1 MSHHP
6 GKMTPEKA
14 RVLRDEERGMHPRTP
29 LFDPH
34 PGESKTREIR
44 FDAARPQQI
53 EQASQML
60 AALAGLV
67 LSPGHH
73 DNGLT
78 VSYDI
83 RTYTLQGLET
93 ALIREGFHLDNSVL
107 HQMSRAVIYYCEETQ
122 LRNMRQPERLIKQ
135 SHEVY
140 SKAWDLH
147 PHGDH
152 DDTPPELREEK

>member
-1 MSHHP
+1 MSHP

-34 PGESKTREIR
+34 PGEMKTREIR
-44 FDAARPQQI
+44 FDAARPEQL
-53 EQASQML
+53 EQAGLML
-60 AALAGLV
+60 GELAGLTV
-67 LSPGHH
+67 SAGHH

-83 RTYTLQGLET
+83 RAYTLQGLET
-93 ALIREGFHLDNSVL
+93 ALIREGFHLDNNVL
-107 HQMSRAVIYYCEETQ
+107 HQMSRAVIYFCEETQ
-122 LRNMRQPERLIKQ
+122 LRNMSQPERLIKQ

-140 SKAWDLH
+140 SKAWEHH